1 MPAETPRPWWPP
13 RSLTVCAPVE
23 PVEVEAGKLVEAYRA
38 IDTLLASEAALWN
51 TSVDAVAAESPVR
64 RAGREAAVAA
74 ATTEVV
80 ALTRESTVGW
90 LAAAAHTAEVG
101 AARAVADESLLDA
114 VDAWVCAWG
123 QWQPLAQAALV
134 SLATAQ
140 PVVGTRALAA
150 SECLAEEGVVARQ
163 ATPRTRKGH
172 PVGASSTSPRVG
184 AHVERLL
191 GLFAHAHQAGDV
203 ATHTAVVGEVASPEL
218 LHGVAGRE
226 GEAKA
231 EEWVELLAD
240 LWGCERTVA
249 RQARS
254 LQASW
259 ARIDQARR
267 HVAAARRR
275 AHTGSDR
282 RARTGRFIGHGA
294 CHRRTQSR

>member
-1 MPAETPRPWWPP
+1 MPPETPRPWWPP
-13 RSLTVCAPVE
+13 RRLAVFAPVE
-23 PVEVEAGKLVEAYRA
+23 PVEGEAGKLIEAYTA
-38 IDTLLASEAALWN
+38 IDTLLAPEAALWN
-51 TSVDAVAAESPVR
+51 ASADAVAAESPVR
-64 RAGREAAVAA
+64 RADREAAVAA

-90 LAAAAHTAEVG
+90 LAAAAQTAEAG

-123 QWQPLAQAALV
+123 QRLAQAALA

-140 PVVGTRALAA
+140 RVVGTRALAA

-163 ATPRTRKGH
+163 ATPRTRKGQ
-172 PVGASSTSPRVG
+172 PVSASSTSSRVG
-184 AHVERLL
+184 AQVERLL
-191 GLFAHAHQAGDV
+191 DLFAHQGGDV
-203 ATHTAVVGEVASPEL
+203 ATGTAVVGEVASPQL
-218 LHGVAGRE
+218 LHGLAGRD
-226 GEAKA
+226 GEAEA

-249 RQARS
+249 RPARS

-259 ARIDQARR
+259 ERIDQSRR
-267 HVAAARRR
+267 NMVAARPR

-294 CHRRTQSR
+294 CHREAPSR